1 MSTPATNPDP
11 ATTKSTTSSPEQEEN
26 EARKARMLAFRSIT
40 NALAKLSP
48 KEAKAVLASV
58 GALYA
63 E

>member
-1 MSTPATNPDP
+1 MNTPSTESAQTDP
-11 ATTKSTTSSPEQEEN
+11 SEKDLEN
-26 EARKARMLAFRSIT
+26 AARKARMQAFRSIT